1 MLPSSED
8 FNQNKLILSLIKNK
22 FSNEEKPLSS
32 IVEDFAHDT
41 SPLRTSLC
49 EAFRLFGN
57 AKYTWFSGGEN
68 DIRALCQGILTGY
81 QSANARHFK
90 NAVLAK
96 TRFFIENNDKKSFF
110 DLCQSIYRSAQQN
123 APTIYN
129 TDNEFQFED
138 KEDFYEFEEENESS
152 LSLSFSNLYNFYVEV
167 TPFEDENKVRV
178 GNRYK
183 KKTKKT
189 LKSPQLYLFEGIAGL
204 KQYH

>member
-1 MLPSSED
+1 MNLKELN
-8 FNQNKLILSLIKNK
+8 FNQNKLILSLVKERFANEKLALIEVVES
-22 FSNEEKPLSS
+22 FSKE
-32 IVEDFAHDT
+32 F
-41 SPLRTSLC
+41 SPTRTSLC

-90 NAVLAK
+90 NAILAK

-123 APTIYN
+123 APIIYN
-129 TDNEFQFED
+129 TDNEFQFEN

-152 LSLSFSNLYNFYVEV
+152 ISSSFRNLYNFYVEI
-167 TPFEDENKVRV
+167 TPFEDENKIRV

-189 LKSPQLYLFEGIAGL
+189 LKSPQPSLFEGIA
-204 KQYH
+204 

>member
-1 MLPSSED
+1 MKD
-8 FNQNKLILSLIKNK
+8 FNQNKLILSLIKEK
-22 FSNEEKPLSS
+22 FTNNEISLLEIIESFSKEISS
-32 IVEDFAHDT
+32 
-41 SPLRTSLC
+41 SRTSLC

-123 APTIYN
+123 APLMYN
-129 TDNEFQFED
+129 SDNDSQFVYE
-138 KEDFYEFEEENESS
+138 EDFYEFEEDAENS
-152 LSLSFSNLYNFYVEV
+152 LSPIFRHLHSFYAEV
-167 TPFEDENKVRV
+167 TPRSSEIKIKA
-178 GNRYK
+178 GNVYK
-183 KKTKKT
+183 KKFKKS
-189 LKSPQLYLFEGIAGL
+189 LKRVQPSLFEVVA
-204 KQYH
+204 

>member
-1 MLPSSED
+1 MSQNNANYSISFE
-8 FNQNKLILSLIKNK
+8 QNKLILSLIKNK
-22 FSNEEKPLSS
+22 CIQDKKPLLL
-32 IVEDFAHDT
+32 IVEDFSHDT
-41 SPLRTSLC
+41 SPSRTSLC

-123 APTIYN
+123 APIIYN
-129 TDNEFQFED
+129 TDNEFQFEN

-152 LSLSFSNLYNFYVEV
+152 LSSSFRNLYNFYVEV

-189 LKSPQLYLFEGIAGL
+189 LKSPQPSLFEGIA
-204 KQYH
+204 

>member
-1 MLPSSED
+1 MLPSSVD

-189 LKSPQLYLFEGIAGL
+189 LKSPQLYLFEGIA
-204 KQYH
+204 

>member
-1 MLPSSED
+1 MLPSSVD

-41 SPLRTSLC
+41 SSSRTSLC

-189 LKSPQLYLFEGIAGL
+189 LKSPQLYLFEGIA
-204 KQYH
+204 